1 MGGRPAH
8 DELIPERGEARRPIG
23 GLPTAGP
30 RRFPPG
36 APLGVIFLKAST
48 QYGFS
53 AILSGRVG
61 PFQRAKKLGAYLLSS
76 SDLEI
81 PLSS

>member
-1 MGGRPAH
+1 MAQPVAA
-8 DELIPERGEARRPIG
+8 PGEARRPIG

-30 RRFPPG
+30 RTFPPG

-53 AILSGRVG
+53 TILSGRGG
-61 PFQRAKKLGAYLLSS
+61 PF
-76 SDLEI
+76 
-81 PLSS
+81 

>member
-1 MGGRPAH
+1 MPQPVAA
-8 DELIPERGEARRPIG
+8 PGEARRPIG
-23 GLPTAGP
+23 GLPTAAP
-30 RRFPPG
+30 RTFPPG
-36 APLGVIFLKAST
+36 APLGVIFFQVSA

-53 AILSGRVG
+53 TVRWGVPRPV
-61 PFQRAKKLGAYLLSS
+61 QRAKKLGGHLPSS

>member
-1 MGGRPAH
+1 MPTPVAA
-8 DELIPERGEARRPIG
+8 PGEARRPIS
-23 GLPTAGP
+23 GLPTAAP
-30 RRFPPG
+30 RTFPPG

-53 AILSGRVG
+53 TIRWGAPR
-61 PFQRAKKLGAYLLSS
+61 PAQRAKKLGAYLLSS

>member
-1 MGGRPAH
+1 MAQPVAA
-8 DELIPERGEARRPIG
+8 PGEARRPIG

-30 RRFPPG
+30 RTFPPG
-36 APLGVIFLKAST
+36 APLGVIFFQVSA

-53 AILSGRVG
+53 TIRRGRGG
-61 PFQRAKKLGAYLLSS
+61 PAQRAKKLGAYLLSS

>member
-1 MGGRPAH
+1 MAQPVAA
-8 DELIPERGEARRPIG
+8 PGEARRPIG

-30 RRFPPG
+30 RTFPPG

-53 AILSGRVG
+53 TIRRGVPRPA
-61 PFQRAKKLGAYLLSS
+61 QRAKKLGGYLPSS

>member
-1 MGGRPAH
+1 MAQPVAA
-8 DELIPERGEARRPIG
+8 PGEARRPIG
-23 GLPTAGP
+23 GLPTAAP
-30 RRFPPG
+30 RTFPPG

-53 AILSGRVG
+53 TVRWGVPRPV
-61 PFQRAKKLGAYLLSS
+61 QRAKKLGGYLPTGSS

>member
-1 MGGRPAH
+1 MAQPVEA
-8 DELIPERGEARRPIG
+8 PGEARRPTS

-30 RRFPPG
+30 RTFPAG
-36 APLGVIFLKAST
+36 GCLGVIFLKASM

-53 AILSGRVG
+53 TILSGAWR

>member
-1 MGGRPAH
+1 MAQPVAA
-8 DELIPERGEARRPIG
+8 PGEARRPIG
-23 GLPTAGP
+23 GLPTAAP
-30 RRFPPG
+30 RTFPPG
-36 APLGVIFLKAST
+36 APLGVIFLKASV

-53 AILSGRVG
+53 TIRRGRGG
-61 PFQRAKKLGAYLLSS
+61 PVRRAKKLGAHLPSS

>member
-1 MGGRPAH
+1 MAQPVAA
-8 DELIPERGEARRPIG
+8 PGEARRPTS
-23 GLPTAGP
+23 GLPTAAP
-30 RRFPPG
+30 RTFPPG

-48 QYGFS
+48 QYAFS
-53 AILSGRVG
+53 TILSGRVG
-61 PFQRAKKLGAYLLSS
+61 PFQRAKKLGGYLPSS